1 MYIQSSRYNRVAAL
15 TMLSLLVMFSTSWAQ
30 GNFTD
35 IGTTAAIPV
44 VVDGYG
50 VAGLQA
56 TFTYNP
62 SLMSVG
68 TPVLAN
74 EAEGLMLD
82 SRIEDGTLRLVVVN
96 LGGQT
101 LSAGRAVLTP
111 VFLTDAGKAS
121 LTMTDLIAS
130 SALGQIIPVQF
141 GTVIQPVFPG
151 KETAT
156 PTSFTL
162 HAASPNP
169 FNPATTISYEVPQS
183 THIQLTVYNLLGQE
197 VVRLVDTMHQPGRY
211 ETVWDGR
218 NSRGQGVASGV
229 YMYRLASSTGYS
241 HVRQRTLLK

>member
-1 MYIQSSRYNRVAAL
+1 
-15 TMLSLLVMFSTSWAQ
+15 MLSLLVMFSTSWAQ

-35 IGTTAAIPV
+35 IGTTAAI
-44 VVDGYG
+44 
-50 VAGLQA
+50 
-56 TFTYNP
+56 
-62 SLMSVG
+62 
-68 TPVLAN
+68 PVLAN

-130 SALGQIIPVQF
+130 SALAQIIPVQF

-162 HAASPNP
+162 
-169 FNPATTISYEVPQS
+169 
-183 THIQLTVYNLLGQE
+183 
-197 VVRLVDTMHQPGRY
+197 
-211 ETVWDGR
+211 
-218 NSRGQGVASGV
+218 
-229 YMYRLASSTGYS
+229 
-241 HVRQRTLLK
+241 